1 MSPEKSL
8 SRYIL
13 VILSVSVVFTALVIV
28 ALNAYVSNKKLSESN
43 GGSFINN
50 ALSSFSYDDGY
61 RDGYKAARE
70 RFGVAPNQILSVN
83 GVIQDLDLN
92 NFMIIAENLDTDE
105 FVDSVSDKR
114 NVLINASTT
123 ILMRVPLSKNI
134 LDKKLNA
141 WSNSADRDTT
151 PPPTPYE
158 EKSLTISDLKNG
170 QKVTVVAYDDIRLA
184 EAFDAQTIIIITDV
198 AE

>member
-1 MSPEKSL
+1 MPPEKSL

-43 GGSFINN
+43 GGSFLNN

-61 RDGYKAARE
+61 KDGYKAARE
-70 RFGVAPNQILSVN
+70 RFSIAPPKILSVN
-83 GVIQDLDLN
+83 GTIQDLDLN

-114 NVLINASTT
+114 NVLVNASTT
-123 ILMRVPLSKNI
+123 IFMRSPLTQDEI
-134 LDKKLNA
+134 DKKLSA
-141 WSNSADRDTT
+141 WSKSSDRDITS
-151 PPPTPYE
+151 PPQPFE
-158 EKSLTISDLKNG
+158 EKALNFSDLKNG
-170 QKVTVVAYDDIRLA
+170 QVVTVVAYDDIRLS
-184 EAFDAQTIIIITDV
+184 EAFDAQTIIVLTDV